1 MKIKAFAFKL
11 LPFVVILA
19 LLIPT
24 TGNASSHTEP
34 TFQSETNKLEA
45 VSNVLQSIDKRM
57 EGILENSSKQKT
69 PNPKG
74 TRGKLLAI
82 SNELQVLN
90 GRVEDVLSTLPG
102 ERASLPHQVEE
113 AVEKVGENAV
123 HIADLARLGFEEPPD
138 NLGVLLALDEVGAS
152 ATLISRIVRGYVQV
166 LWDKVIPVRFVLV
179 ENCYPWAEAC
189 HPHVGWHYILASVHG
204 LNEAF
209 GAADLHF
216 SVKSV
221 ERYRLY
227 HFAHETFP
235 ADSTVES
242 SDAINELGQVFPIL
256 GNVPPSDRTAVQWVQ
271 YMSTV
276 FSDPYELLV
285 WVFGHDSIVSRQIGH
300 HSVASFPEGGRFV
313 IISARNI
320 YDPTRPPQQPALS
333 PYHLTHEV
341 GHFFGLPHP
350 WDQPG
355 GKHPEENRQVDW
367 ADLWDLCFCRGELG
381 FPVFFSSR
389 GQALSEDCN
398 LEPIECPDPPNCL
411 INNRYGAD
419 DNDMEATVVHNTYH
433 SADPAFKGL
442 SFDLGTPENPPT
454 DLIGLHPY
462 SFAWGLNVM
471 GYWSRYNAHI
481 WTPGRFSASLLDLIR
496 GHAYTSVPIVANYD
510 PYVLWSQRDLLGT
523 NMNN

>member
-1 MKIKAFAFKL
+1 MKIKALAFKL
-11 LPFVVILA
+11 LPFVVILT
-19 LLIPT
+19 LLIPA

-45 VSNVLQSIDKRM
+45 VCNVLQSIYKRI
-57 EGILENSSKQKT
+57 EEILENSSKQKT

-90 GRVEDVLSTLPG
+90 GRVEDVLSALPQ
-102 ERASLPHQVEE
+102 ERASLLHLVEE
-113 AVEKVGENAV
+113 AVEKVSEDAV
-123 HIADLARLGFEEPPD
+123 HIADLTRLGFEDPPD
-138 NLGVLLALDEVGAS
+138 DLGVLLALDEVGAS
-152 ATLISRIVRGYVQV
+152 ATQIFGIVRGYLRV

-179 ENCYPWAEAC
+179 ENCFPWGKAC
-189 HPHVGWHYILASVHG
+189 NPHVGWDSILASVHR

-209 GAADLHF
+209 SPTDLHF

-221 ERYRLY
+221 ERYYLY

-235 ADSTVES
+235 ADSTVDS
-242 SDAINELGQVFPIL
+242 SDARDELGQVFPIY
-256 GNVPPSDRTAVQWVQ
+256 GYVPPSDWTALRWVE

-285 WVFGHDSIVSRQIGH
+285 WVFGHDSVVSRQMGH
-300 HSVASFPEGGRFV
+300 KSFASFPDGGRYV

-320 YDPTRPPQQPALS
+320 YDPYRPTNENQPVLS

-341 GHFFGLPHP
+341 GHFFGLPHT
-350 WDQPG
+350 WNQPG

-367 ADLWDLCFCRGELG
+367 ADLWDLCFCWGDLG

-389 GQALSEDCN
+389 EDALSEDC
-398 LEPIECPDPPNCL
+398 LLQSIECPDPPNCL
-411 INNRYGAD
+411 INNRQGLD
-419 DNDMEATVVHNTYH
+419 DSDMEATLGYNTYH
-433 SADPAFKGL
+433 SGDSALKGL
-442 SFDLGTPENPPT
+442 SFDLGTPENPPA
-454 DLIGLHPY
+454 DLIGLYPY
-462 SFAWGLNVM
+462 SFAWGLNAM

-481 WTPGRFSASLLDLIR
+481 WTPGRFSASQLDLIR
-496 GHAYTSVPIVANYD
+496 GHAYNSVPIVADYSPYD
-510 PYVLWSQRDLLGT
+510 VWSQRDLLG
-523 NMNN
+523 N